1 MFNNVITIDPDI
13 QSGSPV
19 FSGTRVPVKTFFDY
33 ISTGESIETYLEDF
47 PYISE
52 NQVISFM
59 NLLSRLFF
67 QTTNL
72 ISDENIIR

>member
-1 MFNNVITIDPDI
+1 MFNNIITIDPEI

-19 FSGTRVPVKTFFDY
+19 FSGTRVPVKTLFYY
-33 ISTGESIETYLEDF
+33 ISTGESIETYLEDY
-47 PYISE
+47 PYITKE
-52 NQVISFM
+52 QVSSFM

-72 ISDENIIR
+72 ISDESIIR